1 MIANDIILL
10 CAKISFQQRFSLFM
24 TVQAAFTLIINT
36 LEPLQGA
43 REAANIAHILMEHL
57 TGMGKMDRI
66 VYKDK
71 PFMQEAGLQKSLEAL
86 LQHQPI
92 QYVIGKSWFYGLEL
106 TVNSHVLIP
115 RPETEELVEWIVND
129 VKTAVK
135 ILDIGT
141 GSGAIPLALKKEL
154 PQAEVWSVD
163 ISAGALEVAAANAAQ
178 LNLAVHFEQ
187 VDILSPAAQ
196 QLPVFDII
204 VSNPPYIRE
213 SEQVDMEEQVV
224 SYEPRIALF
233 VPDHDA
239 LLFYRQIGLL
249 AKQKLNTG
257 GRLYFEINEAFGKE
271 VVALLEEQGF
281 SNVVLKQDIYG
292 KDRMVRGDKM

>member
-1 MIANDIILL
+1 
-10 CAKISFQQRFSLFM
+10 M

-57 TGMGKMDRI
+57 SGMSKMDRI

-71 PFMQEAGLQKSLEAL
+71 PFEQEEQLQKSLEAL

-106 TVNSHVLIP
+106 MVNGHVLIP
-115 RPETEELVEWIVND
+115 RPETEELVEWIVKD
-129 VKTAVK
+129 VKTALK

-163 ISAGALEVAAANAAQ
+163 ISAGALEVAAANATR

-187 VDILSPAAQ
+187 VDILSPVQ
-196 QLPVFDII
+196 QLPTFDII

-213 SEQVDMEEQVV
+213 SEQADMEEQVV

-249 AKQKLNTG
+249 AQEKLTPG

-281 SNVVLKQDIYG
+281 INVVLKQDIYG
-292 KDRMVRGDKM
+292 KDRMVRADINNNVR